1 MSLAQLDVPLG
12 ANPADDLPDLAP
24 DGLVLQFLGWIG
36 VPFVVLLILSALFAA
51 AAWKET
57 IRQATDS
64 YAKASSFVQR
74 KREDL
79 AWQLPILAVSQALFI
94 ATACSATQLFSWLH
108 SNSTGGYVHDP
119 LSYSRWAEV
128 ATSFDH
134 VSEPTKTVAAIA
146 LIAALAI
153 DYLVV
158 TGRSEVLEFVV
169 GVVVIPGAYLAIGY
183 AVIMVIIGLLTSY
196 DGDPAFATGY
206 YIFAGIL
213 VVTRAALSAAAFAA
227 HEFTGS

>member
-1 MSLAQLDVPLG
+1 MSLAKLSVPLG

-24 DGLVLQFLGWIG
+24 DGVFLQFLGWIG

-64 YAKASSFVQR
+64 YAKASSFIQR

-79 AWQLPILAVSQALFI
+79 AWQLPILAVAQALFI
-94 ATACSATQLFSWLH
+94 AAACCTSQLLSWLH
-108 SNSTGGYVHDP
+108 ESSNGYVHNP
-119 LSYSRWAEV
+119 LSYSRWAGI

-153 DYLVV
+153 DFLVV
-158 TGRSEVLEFVV
+158 TGRHDALEFVL
-169 GVVVIPGAYLAIGY
+169 GVVAMPGASLAVGY
-183 AVIMVIIGLLTSY
+183 AVIVVIIGFLTSY

-206 YIFAGIL
+206 YISAGIL
-213 VVTRAALSAAAFAA
+213 VVTWAALSAAAFAA
-227 HEFTGS
+227 REFTDS